1 MLFMVLF
8 RLVYLLHLSTVAKA
22 FFLPSWKDVR
32 RRHQRRRQQFP
43 PPPSSHQFQL
53 FASSSPTSKTAD
65 EEKFIKQALLQNSL
79 FAGIPEETFK
89 ELISA
94 LEKKTAQLGDT
105 IISQGDSCKDGY
117 VYLVAEGS
125 CRVLV
130 DNKTVP
136 EPYGIIGQ
144 NTVFGEMGILYDE
157 TRAATIMVASD
168 TLTYYQIAG
177 DIFKAALLS
186 AESSSSTA
194 TISFDKMQEI
204 DEVINTISGTQ
215 TLYGGNVI
223 PSYRPER
230 AWLWQQYGGTVLK
243 ISLETTLLAMAA
255 SAVFVVAAKVSTNDP
270 LTWEPFGF
278 HKPAPNAPLAAV
290 HNLWEIQRTLSTF
303 VLTFFVN
310 QSFDFWKKV
319 YTSVREVQG
328 TLSSFNLMV
337 ATNVIRNQDGKL
349 SREGEQLIEDM
360 GQCSRLFHIL
370 FWASR
375 TNRFSVLM
383 SDDGLRRMESRGLM
397 STKQLE
403 ILLELDLPNDQ
414 LFSAPL
420 DWMVIRCNQA
430 MDKGILYNDN
440 ATKSAILKDVTTL
453 RNAFASINNLIAG
466 RMPLPYVQFVQVLVD
481 LLLCVAPLA
490 LYVDMGEYSVIAVG
504 LVALFFGG
512 LLNLSKVF
520 LDPLNNEEFC
530 ENSIFLDLGVII
542 REANGDS
549 TRWRKAGATS
559 PFSDSEE
566 EA

>member
-1 MLFMVLF
+1 MVLF
-8 RLVYLLHLSTVAKA
+8 RLVYLLLLSTVAKA
-22 FFLPSWKDVR
+22 FSLPSWKDVR
-32 RRHQRRRQQFP
+32 RSHHQRRKEFIISSSSSS
-43 PPPSSHQFQL
+43 SSHQFQL
-53 FASSSPTSKTAD
+53 FASSSPTAKTAD
-65 EEKFIKQALLQNSL
+65 EEIFIKQALLQNSL
-79 FAGIPEETFK
+79 FAGIPEETFE

-94 LEKKTAQLGDT
+94 LEKKMAQLGET

-186 AESSSSTA
+186 AESSSSTS

-278 HKPAPNAPLAAV
+278 HKPTPNAPLAAV

-310 QSFDFWKKV
+310 QSFGFWKKV

-328 TLSSFNLMV
+328 TLSSFNLLV
-337 ATNVIRNQDGKL
+337 ATNVIRKKDGTL

-360 GQCSRLFHIL
+360 GQCSRLFHVL

-383 SDDGLRRMESRGLM
+383 SDDGLKRMESRGLM

-430 MDKGILYNDN
+430 MDKGILYSDN
-440 ATKSAILKDVTTL
+440 ATKSAILKDVTSL

-520 LDPLNNEEFC
+520 CKSLKVL
-530 ENSIFLDLGVII
+530 IVISL
-542 REANGDS
+542 RSNTDS
-549 TRWRKAGATS
+549 TFCSSGS
-559 PFSDSEE
+559 S
-566 EA
+566 

>member
-1 MLFMVLF
+1 MVSF
-8 RLVYLLHLSTVAKA
+8 IRLVYILLLFTVAKA

-32 RRHQRRRQQFP
+32 SHQQRRRIG
-43 PPPSSHQFQL
+43 HQFQL
-53 FASSSPTSKTAD
+53 FASSSPASKT
-65 EEKFIKQALLQNSL
+65 EEEEIFIKQALLQNSL
-79 FAGIPEETFK
+79 FDGIPEETFQ

-117 VYLVAEGS
+117 VYLVAEGR

-130 DNKTVP
+130 DDKTVP

-157 TRAATIMVASD
+157 IRAATIMVASD

-186 AESSSSTA
+186 AESSSSTT

-255 SAVFVVAAKVSTNDP
+255 SAVFVIAAKVSTNDP
-270 LTWEPFGF
+270 LTWEPFAV
-278 HKPAPNAPLAAV
+278 HKPPPNAPLAV
-290 HNLWEIQRTLSTF
+290 LHNLWEIQRTLSTF

-319 YTSVREVQG
+319 YTSVKEVQG

-337 ATNVIRNQDGKL
+337 ATNVIRNKDGTL

-360 GQCSRLFHIL
+360 GQCSRLFHVL

-430 MDKGILYNDN
+430 MDKGILYSDN

-520 LDPLNNEEFC
+520 LDPLNNEDFC
-530 ENSIFLDLGVII
+530 ENSIFLDLGVIV
-542 REANGDS
+542 
-549 TRWRKAGATS
+549 
-559 PFSDSEE
+559 SETE
-566 EA
+566 VVRVLIMFT

>member
-1 MLFMVLF
+1 MVLF
-8 RLVYLLHLSTVAKA
+8 RLVYLLLLLSTVAKA

-43 PPPSSHQFQL
+43 PPSSVHQFQL

-65 EEKFIKQALLQNSL
+65 EEKIIKQALLQNSL

-144 NTVFGEMGILYDE
+144 YTVFGEMGILYDE

-186 AESSSSTA
+186 AESSSSTS

-430 MDKGILYNDN
+430 MDKGLLYSDN
-440 ATKSAILKDVTTL
+440 ATKSAILKDVATL

-512 LLNLSKVF
+512 LL
-520 LDPLNNEEFC
+520 
-530 ENSIFLDLGVII
+530 IF
-542 REANGDS
+542 
-549 TRWRKAGATS
+549 
-559 PFSDSEE
+559 
-566 EA
+566 

>member
-1 MLFMVLF
+1 MVSF
-8 RLVYLLHLSTVAKA
+8 IRLVYILLLFTVAKA

-32 RRHQRRRQQFP
+32 SHQQRRRIGHQFP
-43 PPPSSHQFQL
+43 L
-53 FASSSPTSKTAD
+53 FASSSPASKT
-65 EEKFIKQALLQNSL
+65 EEEEIFIKQALLQNSL
-79 FAGIPEETFK
+79 FDGIPEETFQ

-117 VYLVAEGS
+117 VYLVAEGR

-130 DNKTVP
+130 DDKTVP

-157 TRAATIMVASD
+157 IRAATIMVASD

-186 AESSSSTA
+186 AESSSSTT

-270 LTWEPFGF
+270 FTWEPFAV
-278 HKPAPNAPLAAV
+278 HKPPPNAPLAV
-290 HNLWEIQRTLSTF
+290 LHNLWEIQRTLSTF

-337 ATNVIRNQDGKL
+337 ATNVIRNKDGKL

-360 GQCSRLFHIL
+360 GQCSRLFHVL

-403 ILLELDLPNDQ
+403 ILLEFDLPNDQ

-430 MDKGILYNDN
+430 MDKGILYSDN

-520 LDPLNNEEFC
+520 LDPLNNEDFC
-530 ENSIFLDLGVII
+530 ENSIFLDLGVIV
-542 REANGDS
+542 
-549 TRWRKAGATS
+549 
-559 PFSDSEE
+559 SETE
-566 EA
+566 VVRVLIMFT

>member
-1 MLFMVLF
+1 MVSF
-8 RLVYLLHLSTVAKA
+8 IRLVYILLLFTVAKA

-32 RRHQRRRQQFP
+32 SHQQRRRIG
-43 PPPSSHQFQL
+43 HQFQL
-53 FASSSPTSKTAD
+53 FASSSPTSKT
-65 EEKFIKQALLQNSL
+65 EEEEIFIKQALLQNSL
-79 FAGIPEETFK
+79 FDGIPEETFQ

-117 VYLVAEGS
+117 VYLVAEGR

-130 DNKTVP
+130 DDKTVP

-157 TRAATIMVASD
+157 IRAATIMVASD

-186 AESSSSTA
+186 AESSSSTT

-270 LTWEPFGF
+270 FTWEPFAV
-278 HKPAPNAPLAAV
+278 HKPPPNAPLAV
-290 HNLWEIQRTLSTF
+290 LHNLWEIQRTLSTF

-337 ATNVIRNQDGKL
+337 ATNVIRNKDGKL

-360 GQCSRLFHIL
+360 GQCSRLFHVL

-430 MDKGILYNDN
+430 MDKGILYSDN

-520 LDPLNNEEFC
+520 LDPLNNEDFC
-530 ENSIFLDLGVII
+530 ENSIFLDLGVIV
-542 REANGDS
+542 
-549 TRWRKAGATS
+549 
-559 PFSDSEE
+559 SETE
-566 EA
+566 VVRVLIMFT

>member
-32 RRHQRRRQQFP
+32 SHQQRRNKEFIISSSSSP
-43 PPPSSHQFQL
+43 SSSSHQFQL

-144 NTVFGEMGILYDE
+144 YTVFGEMGILYDE

-177 DIFKAALLS
+177 GIFKAALLS

-383 SDDGLRRMESRGLM
+383 SDNGLRRMESRGLM

-420 DWMVIRCNQA
+420 DWIVIRCNQA

-520 LDPLNNEEFC
+520 CKSLKVLIVLSLRSNTHSSFC
-530 ENSIFLDLGVII
+530 SSG
-542 REANGDS
+542 
-549 TRWRKAGATS
+549 
-559 PFSDSEE
+559 PFE
-566 EA
+566 

>member
-32 RRHQRRRQQFP
+32 SHQQRRNKEFIISSSSS
-43 PPPSSHQFQL
+43 PSSSVHQFQL

-430 MDKGILYNDN
+430 MDKGFLYNDN

-559 PFSDSEE
+559 P
-566 EA
+566 

>member
-1 MLFMVLF
+1 MVSF
-8 RLVYLLHLSTVAKA
+8 IRLVYILLLFTVAKA

-32 RRHQRRRQQFP
+32 SHQQRRRIG
-43 PPPSSHQFQL
+43 HQFQL
-53 FASSSPTSKTAD
+53 FASSSPASKT
-65 EEKFIKQALLQNSL
+65 EEEEIFIKQALLQNSL
-79 FAGIPEETFK
+79 FDGIPEETFQ

-117 VYLVAEGS
+117 VYLVAEGR

-130 DNKTVP
+130 DDKTVP

-157 TRAATIMVASD
+157 IRAATIMVASD

-186 AESSSSTA
+186 AESSSSTT

-270 LTWEPFGF
+270 FTWEPFAV
-278 HKPAPNAPLAAV
+278 HKPPPNAPLAV
-290 HNLWEIQRTLSTF
+290 LHNLWEIQRTLSTF

-337 ATNVIRNQDGKL
+337 ATNVIRNKDGTL

-360 GQCSRLFHIL
+360 GQCSRLFHVL

-430 MDKGILYNDN
+430 MDKGILYSDN

-520 LDPLNNEEFC
+520 LDPLNNEDFC
-530 ENSIFLDLGVII
+530 ENSIFLDLGVIV
-542 REANGDS
+542 
-549 TRWRKAGATS
+549 
-559 PFSDSEE
+559 SETE
-566 EA
+566 VVRVLIMFT